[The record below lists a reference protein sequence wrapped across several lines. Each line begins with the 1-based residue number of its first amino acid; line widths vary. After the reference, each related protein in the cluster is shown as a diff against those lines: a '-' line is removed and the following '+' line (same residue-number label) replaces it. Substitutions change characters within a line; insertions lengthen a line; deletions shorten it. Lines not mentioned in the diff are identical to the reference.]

1 MEPMTPLIRQRLVGT
16 LVLIALGI
24 VFWPIIFVDPHSPKM
39 ISVPPMPEEP
49 IVDTSELPSPETYDD
64 LIKDKLPKGEVVPPE
79 QQALADAQTL
89 VDDQTLSLDDL
100 IDMESLGSDT
110 QQVTGPSDAPL
121 IDDSGFPIFWVLQ
134 VATLSSESRANEIVE
149 QLRSKGFKAFQKG
162 YFRMESVLFRVQ
174 IGPNVGKAKLLS
186 IKPAVDNFFGVD
198 SKILRYVQID
208 E

>member
-24 VFWPIIFVDPHSPKM
+24 VFWPIIFVDPQSPKM

-49 IVDTSELPSPETYDD
+49 IVDTSELSSPENYKDI
-64 LIKDKLPKGEVVPPE
+64 IKDKLPKGESVPPK
-79 QQALADAQTL
+79 QQALADAQTF

-100 IDMESLGSDT
+100 IDMKSLGPDP
-110 QQVTGPSDAPL
+110 QQVTGPNDAPL

-134 VATLSSESRANEIVE
+134 VATLSSESRADEIVE
-149 QLRSKGFKAFQKG
+149 QLRSKGFKAFKKG

-186 IKPAVDNFFGVD
+186 IKPVVDKSFGVD